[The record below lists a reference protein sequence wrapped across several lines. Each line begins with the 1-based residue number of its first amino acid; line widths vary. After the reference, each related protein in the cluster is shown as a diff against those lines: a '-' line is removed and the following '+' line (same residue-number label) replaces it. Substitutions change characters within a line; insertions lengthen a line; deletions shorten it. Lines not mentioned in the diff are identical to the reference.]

1 MTSLAILPQLKRTIT
16 DIMDEELY
24 QSPSSPN
31 SMTSFPSGTGNLMS
45 NTNHNTFNQFNNTP
59 FNMNY
64 NHISNRNS
72 INSSPNLSA
81 TTFNNANNL
90 GNVLNIPDSFLEQLA
105 SQDYIDHL
113 KSQQQQ
119 EQTFE
124 NPDDIYVQDV
134 HENQVNP
141 FNDYGNPDSFIRA
154 QEQQSQLPQPQQPI
168 SQQDKQ
174 RPQSQQQQATK
185 APLPQAFPTR
195 RRRKITLLNDIG
207 GSSTRKK
214 HFDEDYLL
222 YNPDISPGHIVTDC
236 SLDSSLVIPP
246 NSNELFLTES
256 ESPEFANDIIPGYE
270 NDYLF
275 LDEDDEQIEEDVSD
289 DEGDNYFQ
297 VDEDFD
303 DYLMNNNGY
312 DGYPTFNNYES
323 SGNNTDI
330 INNNNNIV
338 DETISDANSNSELEV
353 VFDQPKEVSP
363 SAISPASP
371 DSDDMMIDVED
382 ETEIADATA
391 AEEEINKKHS
401 KSGKKESKSQKEN
414 QLTTTTKSKKHS
426 HGISG
431 AEITL
436 NNPNHQC
443 NLINPSTGEPCN
455 KQFSR
460 PYDLIRH
467 QDTIHASMKK
477 IFRCVICE
485 GRLNGGPG
493 NGKEKTFSRGDALSR
508 HIKIKHGLVGQD
520 ALDLIN
526 EAKENVEYIPV

>member
-45 NTNHNTFNQFNNTP
+45 NTNHNTFNQSNNTP

-119 EQTFE
+119 EQAFE

-275 LDEDDEQIEEDVSD
+275 LDDDDEQIEEDVSD

-338 DETISDANSNSELEV
+338 DEIISDANSNSELEV

-391 AEEEINKKHS
+391 AKEEINKKHS